1 MVERDPR
8 PAAPGGVEG
17 GGASESRFTVVPRS
31 TLPEEVANRLLTLIR
46 DRQLRPGTKLPAER
60 SLAGMMDVSR
70 PVVREALRALSLMR
84 VVDIRQGDGTYVTSL
99 EPRQLIAHLDFVFA
113 KDSVALVQL
122 LEARRV
128 VEAGNARLAAFRVT
142 DSQLDAIDALV
153 VSLASCIDDP
163 DRFSELDIAMHEAV
177 CAAANNFLLAQF
189 MTIVSTLGKVSRERT
204 GGLRTV
210 REAAMRDHQRILDA
224 LRAHDPDAAQ
234 RAMLEHLDHVE
245 QGLLPA
251 VGSDDARPA
260 ANAAE
265 PATRGVGKAA
275 RAAEPATRG
284 VEPAMNDGEPARAG
298 SRAR

>member
-1 MVERDPR
+1 VERDPR
-8 PAAPGGVEG
+8 RTAPDGVDGGA
-17 GGASESRFTVVPRS
+17 ASESRFTVVPRS

-46 DRQLRPGTKLPAER
+46 ERELRPGAKLPAER

-113 KDSVALVQL
+113 KDSVALAQL

-128 VEAGNARLAAFRVT
+128 VEVGNARLAAFRIT
-142 DSQLDAIDALV
+142 ESEIAALGDLV
-153 VSLASCIDDP
+153 ASLADCIDDP
-163 DRFSELDIAMHEAV
+163 DRFSELDIALHEAV
-177 CAAANNFLLAQF
+177 CAAADNFLLAQF
-189 MTIVSTLGKVSRERT
+189 MNIVSTLGKVSRERT

-210 REAAMRDHQRILDA
+210 RKAALRDHQQILDA

-245 QGLLPA
+245 QGL
-251 VGSDDARPA
+251 RPA
-260 ANAAE
+260 AGPDDAELTTDGAA
-265 PATRGVGKAA
+265 PAAA
-275 RAAEPATRG
+275 RG
-284 VEPAMNDGEPARAG
+284 LAR
-298 SRAR
+298 